1 MYSNTVLFDHR
12 DTNQKI
18 QKDAKSEKHFNISKA
33 RISTA
38 QPRFENNTEGKV
50 TLSRSTV
57 QEKTRWTVKR
67 T

>member
-1 MYSNTVLFDHR
+1 MCSNTVLFDHR
-12 DTNQKI
+12 DTNQI
-18 QKDAKSEKHFNISKA
+18 NQDAKSEKHFNISKA

-57 QEKTRWTVKR
+57 QEKTRWTLKL